1 MPTFRLERAILKANP
16 AAVIAGID
24 EAGRGPWAGPVVAG
38 AAILDP
44 TQVPEVLVR
53 ELDDSKKLTATTRER
68 LFDLLL
74 FLSPCCK
81 PLLALHLWRE
91 LDQSIVLEL
100 CKLLRGGGRRHR
112 RRRAAQAPGNCATE
126 DDSTRTAP

>member
-1 MPTFRLERAILKANP
+1 
-16 AAVIAGID
+16 
-24 EAGRGPWAGPVVAG
+24 
-38 AAILDP
+38 
-44 TQVPEVLVR
+44 
-53 ELDDSKKLTATTRER
+53 
-68 LFDLLL
+68 
-74 FLSPCCK
+74 
-81 PLLALHLWRE
+81 LHLWRE

>member
-1 MPTFRLERAILKANP
+1 MALGGTHHDGSNLLQVSSDLKGLGGALRSHHRRLESFIGTLYHPRQRPLACSLP
-16 AAVIAGID
+16 
-24 EAGRGPWAGPVVAG
+24 
-38 AAILDP
+38 
-44 TQVPEVLVR
+44 
-53 ELDDSKKLTATTRER
+53 RER